1 METEVELL
9 NSAKQWDKEALAKI
23 FDLYA
28 SAIYNYALRLGQD
41 PILADHIVGD
51 VFAKLLEQLAF
62 GKGPKHNL
70 RSYLYQTTYHMIVDR
85 GRTLHRSAPLEV
97 AESFRDERHSISVS
111 LEDQLMM
118 DIVLK
123 SIWNDLTD
131 DQRHVIILRFLEGFN
146 LNETAAILGKQVGHI
161 KVIQNRAIT
170 KLRKALGDSGAET
183 GISSNPR

>member
-1 METEVELL
+1 METELELL

-28 SAIYNYALRLGQD
+28 SAIYNYALRLGHD

-70 RSYLYQTTYHMIVDR
+70 RSYLYQTTYHMIIDR
-85 GRTLHRSAPLEV
+85 GRRLHRSSPLEV
-97 AESFRDERHSISVS
+97 ADSFCNAPYRFSVS

-118 DIVLK
+118 DLILK
-123 SIWNDLTD
+123 SIWKDLTD

-161 KVIQNRAIT
+161 KVIQNRAIA

-183 GISSNPR
+183 GIESDSK

>member
-1 METEVELL
+1 METELELL

-28 SAIYNYALRLGQD
+28 SAIYNYALRLGHD

-85 GRTLHRSAPLEV
+85 GRTLHRSAPFEV
-97 AESFRDERHSISVS
+97 ADSFRDEVHSISVS

-118 DIVLK
+118 DIILK

-161 KVIQNRAIT
+161 KVIQNRAIA